1 MGSLIEIFNNAIYGM
16 LLAVT
21 LWGVFCLVMIWTRIS
36 AKRFR
41 SEKALMD
48 FLKPLEESLEK
59 GDFAGAQAHVE
70 GDRRAVPQLA
80 ELAIV
85 NRKLGFASVKE
96 LVIDRFQRDVLSDL
110 DYRMSWVNTV
120 IKTAPMLGL
129 LGTVAGMMAAF
140 GKLATEESVQSSVLA
155 GDISFALITTAW
167 GLSVAI
173 PLVMSMASINV
184 QIRKMEDLVSLGLA
198 RFFDAFKAGLDTPA
212 GRSKS

>member
-1 MGSLIEIFNNAIYGM
+1 MGSLIDIFNNSIYGM
-16 LLAVT
+16 LLLVT
-21 LWGVFCLVMIWTRIS
+21 LWGVFCLVMIWMRIS
-36 AKRFR
+36 SKRFR
-41 SEKALMD
+41 SEKALME

-59 GDFAGAQAHVE
+59 GDFKAAQELVD

-80 ELAIV
+80 ELAIL
-85 NRKLGFASVKE
+85 NRSLGFARVKE
-96 LVIDRFQRDVLSDL
+96 LVIDRFQRDVLADL

-129 LGTVAGMMAAF
+129 LGTVAGMMGAF
-140 GKLATEESVQSSVLA
+140 GKLATEESVQSNVLA

-184 QIRKMEDLVSLGLA
+184 QIRKLEDLVSLGLA
-198 RFFDAFKAGLDTPA
+198 RFFDAFKAGLNTPQ